1 MDVFRSKH
9 QNFYFQPVELERVS
23 DMIWVHV
30 VLKSPEQE
38 QVSEMKRKQKRKCL
52 PSFFLEFDPGLT

>member
-1 MDVFRSKH
+1 
-9 QNFYFQPVELERVS
+9 VELERVS

-38 QVSEMKRKQKRKCL
+38 QVSEKKRKQKRKCL

>member
-30 VLKSPEQE
+30 VLKSPEQQ
-38 QVSEMKRKQKRKCL
+38 QVSELKQKQRRKGL
-52 PSFFLEFDPGLT
+52 PSFFLKYDPGLS